1 MAHAPDCAR
10 LLHVQ
15 VHQCTSAPVHQ
26 CTSAPVHQCISAP
39 VHQCISAPVRRAVGA
54 HGAGCGARARVGWT
68 PQLRTSSDSG
78 EEVTTTP
85 PASTS
90 PPVTGTHIE
99 SLPEAREAVSGTSK
113 RRRHSLA
120 EGTRAG
126 ASDVAAWRDVVL
138 VSFWGTSPQRHRVLD
153 VYDRRS
159 LAYRG
164 SVLFPYKIDH
174 IAVHGDTL
182 ALTGEVEDEPVVGVF
197 LLGRRGGAAS
207 ARSGAPTGS
216 RQTKPDTGVHGG
228 FTGVHGGLRR
238 TCDLLREPPCYPREP
253 PCQAL
258 QLPVSTSRA
267 RRAGSAHPGLLHR
280 NPTNRA
286 KAASSDT
293 SSHPCSI
300 ASAACHASETTLPM
314 APECTSSP

>member
-1 MAHAPDCAR
+1 MRWPTRPIVPGCFTSRCTSAP
-10 LLHVQ
+10 

-138 VSFWGTSPQRHRVLD
+138 VSFWGNLTATS
-153 VYDRRS
+153 
-159 LAYRG
+159 
-164 SVLFPYKIDH
+164 
-174 IAVHGDTL
+174 
-182 ALTGEVEDEPVVGVF
+182 
-197 LLGRRGGAAS
+197 
-207 ARSGAPTGS
+207 
-216 RQTKPDTGVHGG
+216 
-228 FTGVHGGLRR
+228 
-238 TCDLLREPPCYPREP
+238 
-253 PCQAL
+253 
-258 QLPVSTSRA
+258 SRA
-267 RRAGSAHPGLLHR
+267 RCLRPALARVSRVGALSLQDRPHRGARRHARAHR
-280 NPTNRA
+280 R
-286 KAASSDT
+286 SGG
-293 SSHPCSI
+293 
-300 ASAACHASETTLPM
+300 
-314 APECTSSP
+314 